1 MTRRMVLLLTAAIG
15 PALGGCVAGM
25 AMGAAGTAIQAA
37 QGHPKSNAH
46 LQPTAKEACS
56 ANAASYGA
64 VHIIDVEQRSADRI
78 IVWGTVDDGK
88 KRQSF
93 ECGFRTAIT
102 YFKLRDIRPR
112 R

>member
-1 MTRRMVLLLTAAIG
+1 MTRTMILLLAAGSG

-25 AMGAAGTAIQAA
+25 AMRAAGTAIQAA
-37 QGHPKSNAH
+37 QGQPKSNAH

-88 KRQSF
+88 KRRSF
-93 ECGFRTAIT
+93 ECAYGRRITNFRLRAI
-102 YFKLRDIRPR
+102 PPSP
-112 R
+112 

>member
-25 AMGAAGTAIQAA
+25 AMGAAWIAVPAA

-46 LQPTAKEACS
+46 LQPT
-56 ANAASYGA
+56 
-64 VHIIDVEQRSADRI
+64 
-78 IVWGTVDDGK
+78 
-88 KRQSF
+88 
-93 ECGFRTAIT
+93 